1 MNLARSLAGLAS
13 ALLAACSTA
22 GERAPGA
29 ASDTLVVYEAASL
42 AAPMRALLDSFA
54 HRSPVVVQEERGGS
68 LELARRITELHH
80 RPDVVALAD
89 QEVFPQLL
97 MPGITTW
104 YARFARNRMVIA
116 YTDRSRG
123 APTINAGNWW
133 RVLQRTDVKVG
144 RTDPLTAPAGYRTLL
159 LFALAE
165 RALSLPGLAARLE
178 ANAPARLMRGNAAE
192 LASLLEAG
200 ELDYIVEYE
209 SLARAHRFR
218 YVQLP
223 PAIDLGDP
231 AQAARYAGVSV
242 HLRRGSALVTLPGAP
257 ILYGVTIPR
266 DAPHPAAAERFVAF
280 MLGTEGRALLR
291 AMNVDALAAPEIVG
305 DRVPGAVRALARTP

>member
-1 MNLARSLAGLAS
+1 MNIARALAVTAS

-22 GERAPGA
+22 GDRAPSA
-29 ASDTLVVYEAASL
+29 APDTLVVYEAASL

-54 HRSPVVVQEERGGS
+54 RRFPVVVQEERGGS

-89 QEVFPQLL
+89 QEVFGQLL
-97 MPGITTW
+97 MPAHATW
-104 YARFARNRMVIA
+104 YARFAGNRMVIA

-133 RVLQRTDVKVG
+133 RVLQSPDVRVG

-165 RALSLPGLAARLE
+165 RSLSQPGLAARLQ

-192 LASLLEAG
+192 LAALLEAG

-209 SLARAHRFR
+209 SLARAHHFHW
-218 YVQLP
+218 VPLP
-223 PAIDLGDP
+223 PEIDLGDP
-231 AQAARYAGVSV
+231 AQAARYAAVSV
-242 HLRRGSALVTLPGAP
+242 RVRRGAGTTTVTGAP
-257 ILYGVTIPR
+257 IRYGVTIPR
-266 DAPHPAAAERFVAF
+266 AAPHGAAAERFVAF
-280 MLGTEGRALLR
+280 MLGAEGRALLR
-291 AMNVDALAAPEIVG
+291 VMNVDALAAPEIVG
-305 DRVPGAVRALARTP
+305 EAPGAVRALARAP